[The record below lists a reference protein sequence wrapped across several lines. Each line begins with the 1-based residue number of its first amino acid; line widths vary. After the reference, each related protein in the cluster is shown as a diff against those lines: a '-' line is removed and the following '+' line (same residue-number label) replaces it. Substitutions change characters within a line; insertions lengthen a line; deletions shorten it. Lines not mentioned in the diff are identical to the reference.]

1 MFKFRQEHSSCVLID
16 ATFVFPLRYS
26 VVLVI
31 IGARGQK
38 EAEKRP
44 NTPLTQASQLFSQR
58 RHSDTSPPT
67 APDGRKRREE
77 KLIVNLS
84 TFLE

>member
-26 VVLVI
+26 VVLVSK
-31 IGARGQK
+31 GAQGQR

-58 RHSDTSPPT
+58 KHSDTSPPT
-67 APDGRKRREE
+67 TPDGRKRREE
-77 KLIVNLS
+77 LIVNLS